1 MGPVFHGA
9 AVGFSEMAYR
19 DGRKSPVLSILP
31 SDNRH
36 LVIGLTMSISAAF
49 YRKPAL

>member
-31 SDNRH
+31 SA
-36 LVIGLTMSISAAF
+36 VIRVASSNIDC
-49 YRKPAL
+49 KC